1 MATTNPTRATDRDDR
16 TARVHHLAAQ
26 NLSNRAI
33 GRRLGMHHTTV
44 GRILRTTRAPE
55 RTTPEQP
62 ERTTPAPATTPERTT
77 PPTSGAAPAP
87 RLLLPLDPDLIQD
100 LNVLRDPRTGA
111 LPAPLR
117 AMLRTAA
124 DARRTTMRATVHR
137 IAAEE
142 RTTGRPPSGR
152 APGRAPG
159 RAQVAP

>member
-1 MATTNPTRATDRDDR
+1 NAEVTYVHRPDRAVVHLLFFSSRRRHTRFSRDWSSD
-16 TARVHHLAAQ
+16 VCSSDLHHLAAQ

-100 LNVLRDPRTGA
+100 LNVLRS
-111 LPAPLR
+111 
-117 AMLRTAA
+117 
-124 DARRTTMRATVHR
+124 
-137 IAAEE
+137 EE
-142 RTTGRPPSGR
+142 HTSEL
-152 APGRAPG
+152 
-159 RAQVAP
+159 QS

>member
-16 TARVHHLAAQ
+16 TTRVHHLAAQ

-33 GRRLGMHHTTV
+33 ARQLGIHHTTV

-62 ERTTPAPATTPERTT
+62 ERTTPAPERTT
-77 PPTSGAAPAP
+77 PPTSNNRPAP

-152 APGRAPG
+152 APGRA
-159 RAQVAP
+159 QVAP

>member
-1 MATTNPTRATDRDDR
+1 
-16 TARVHHLAAQ
+16 
-26 NLSNRAI
+26 
-33 GRRLGMHHTTV
+33 
-44 GRILRTTRAPE
+44 
-55 RTTPEQP
+55 
-62 ERTTPAPATTPERTT
+62 
-77 PPTSGAAPAP
+77 
-87 RLLLPLDPDLIQD
+87 DPDLIQD

-159 RAQVAP
+159 RAQVAPRPSQPLPLSRPRPARTPSGRAPGRAPGRAQVAP